1 MKSSALAICLLLG
14 IAQASQ
20 DNLIQLN
27 MEALERSDIRSSL
40 QQQLRAALNAESS
53 PVAEGSLLQVES
65 QAQSNSA
72 IRQQLQTELRSAL
85 ESPCFE
91 GSDCNLES
99 YNHSFPAPILPS
111 STITPYPNPTPS
123 SDMDQALL

>member
-1 MKSSALAICLLLG
+1 MKSSALVVCLFLG

-53 PVAEGSLLQVES
+53 PVADSLLQVET
-65 QAQSNSA
+65 QSNSA
-72 IRQQLQTELRSAL
+72 IRQQLQAELRTAL

-111 STITPYPNPTPS
+111 STITPYPNPAPS
-123 SDMDQALL
+123 TDMDQALL

>member
-1 MKSSALAICLLLG
+1 MKSSALVVCLFLG

-53 PVAEGSLLQVES
+53 PVADSLLQVET
-65 QAQSNSA
+65 QSNSA
-72 IRQQLQTELRSAL
+72 IRQQLQAELRSAL

-111 STITPYPNPTPS
+111 STITPYPNPAPS
-123 SDMDQALL
+123 TDMDQALL

>member
-1 MKSSALAICLLLG
+1 MKSSALVVCLFLG

-53 PVAEGSLLQVES
+53 PVADSLLQVET
-65 QAQSNSA
+65 QSNSA
-72 IRQQLQTELRSAL
+72 IRQQLQA
-85 ESPCFE
+85 
-91 GSDCNLES
+91 
-99 YNHSFPAPILPS
+99 
-111 STITPYPNPTPS
+111 
-123 SDMDQALL
+123 

>member
-1 MKSSALAICLLLG
+1 MKSSALVVCLFLG

-53 PVAEGSLLQVES
+53 PVADSLLQVET
-65 QAQSNSA
+65 QSNSA
-72 IRQQLQTELRSAL
+72 IRQQLQAELRSAL

-111 STITPYPNPTPS
+111 STITPYPNPAPS
-123 SDMDQALL
+123 SDMDHAIL